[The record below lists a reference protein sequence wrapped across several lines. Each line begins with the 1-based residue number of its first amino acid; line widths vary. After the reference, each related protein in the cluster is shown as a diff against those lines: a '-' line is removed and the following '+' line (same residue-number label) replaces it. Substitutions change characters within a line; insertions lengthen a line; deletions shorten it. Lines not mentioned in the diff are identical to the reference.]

1 MHTQWLLIVQRN
13 DRDLYVDLRAIF
25 QPDARVAT
33 IIDRRWQPDRRIE
46 NGPVDTDRRRRQR
59 RKPTTPAAMTFWDNV
74 GFRVVNVGFRV
85 VSLE

>member
-1 MHTQWLLIVQRN
+1 MRGLPPSSTGASRQ
-13 DRDLYVDLRAIF
+13 
-25 QPDARVAT
+25 T
-33 IIDRRWQPDRRIE
+33 DRRIE

-59 RKPTTPAAMTFWDNV
+59 RKPTTSAGMTFWDNV

>member
-33 IIDRRWQPDRRIE
+33 IIDRR
-46 NGPVDTDRRRRQR
+46 
-59 RKPTTPAAMTFWDNV
+59 
-74 GFRVVNVGFRV
+74 
-85 VSLE
+85 